1 MNELIR
7 SAQNGDKEAL
17 SKLVYEN
24 NRINMEH
31 SKKI

>member
-17 SKLVYEN
+17 SKLVCDN
-24 NRINMEH
+24 NRVNMEY
-31 SKKI
+31 SEKI